1 MHNSEYDSVVWD
13 TSTPDNQEG
22 DTQVGAGREDKKDH
36 DETSPLVHGASSN
49 SAHTSPFGRVGDD
62 GIDDISGSHFGSGG
76 AGAAFDVAY
85 GGSDR
90 SGGGPGTSAIV
101 APFGESSSKAP
112 VLAHHSSEGRAGGYA
127 TSVDGDDLDGD
138 VETQVTVDEARKEGE
153 GTNNPYVT
161 YLVTTIRTRKIAR
174 ESRRYALRRRF
185 QDFVWLHE
193 QLGKQFMACAIPPL
207 PGKHRL
213 EYITGDRFSVEFVT
227 KRKHGLERFLQRIL
241 LHPVLRTSQHL
252 TVFLEAKD
260 WSSEYEGKQPGKGS
274 ESPSVLDSLGDT
286 LLNTFSKVRKRDERF
301 VEMRESIARLE
312 ENLTRIQK
320 LYMRVTK
327 RQMGLQKA
335 YEELG
340 TGLADLGDIETG
352 MTMGL
357 VEAGNALKS
366 HHMAMKD
373 LAMQTEDLFLGEVEE
388 YISYCEAYLELLR
401 LRDQK
406 QAEFEDLTEFLQQA
420 IAERDRLK
428 GHQSAVGISAVTNF
442 IKGKVRDLRGVDPA
456 VSRQQRIDNLVAR
469 IAELESVV
477 DSSST
482 DSETL
487 SELVASDYEVFAHIK
502 QHDFKRAFGALASAH
517 IDFYSRT
524 VDIWKAV
531 IPELERLPVE

>member
-1 MHNSEYDSVVWD
+1 MHDSEYDSVVWD

-22 DTQVGAGREDKKDH
+22 SSSNNAGGQTNAGSSSRADKKDNA
-36 DETSPLVHGASSN
+36 ETSPLIPGANNDNSS
-49 SAHTSPFGRVGDD
+49 SSTHTSPFGRIGDD
-62 GIDDISGSHFGSGG
+62 GIDDVSGSHFGAGG
-76 AGAAFDVAY
+76 AGAPFDVAY
-85 GGSDR
+85 GGDSV
-90 SGGGPGTSAIV
+90 GGSSARV
-101 APFGESSSKAP
+101 ASAGESSS
-112 VLAHHSSEGRAGGYA
+112 RAA
-127 TSVDGDDLDGD
+127 ARHNANADDDQLQGD
-138 VETQVTVDEARKEGE
+138 VETQVAVDEARKEGE
-153 GTNNPYVT
+153 GTSNPYVT
-161 YLVTTIRTRKIAR
+161 YLVTTTRTQKQTR
-174 ESRRYALRRRF
+174 EVRRYALRRRF
-185 QDFVWLHE
+185 QDFVWLHD
-193 QLGKQFMACAIPPL
+193 QLSKQFMACAIPPL
-207 PGKHRL
+207 PGKRRL
-213 EYITGDRFSVEFVT
+213 EYITGDRFSVDFVT
-227 KRKHGLERFLQRIL
+227 KRKHGLERFLQRVL

-260 WSSEYEGKQPGKGS
+260 WSSEYEVKQPGKRS
-274 ESPSVLDSLGDT
+274 ESPSVLDALGDT

-320 LYMRVTK
+320 LYLRVTK

-340 TGLADLGDIETG
+340 TGLSDLGDIETG

-366 HHMAMKD
+366 HHLALKD
-373 LAMQTEDLFLGEVEE
+373 LATQTEDLFLGEVEE
-388 YISYCEAYLELLR
+388 YISYCEAYLELLK

-456 VSRQQRIDNLVAR
+456 VSRQQRIENLVAR

-477 DSSST
+477 DSSSA
-482 DSETL
+482 DSEAL
-487 SELVASDYEVFAHIK
+487 SELVANDYEVFAHIK

-531 IPELERLPVE
+531 IPELEKLPVE

>member
-22 DTQVGAGREDKKDH
+22 
-36 DETSPLVHGASSN
+36 SSSN
-49 SAHTSPFGRVGDD
+49 TGGQADTGSAKKADRRDRDEPSPSANASSAHTSPFGRIGDD
-62 GIDDISGSHFGSGG
+62 GIDDISGSHFGAGG
-76 AGAAFDVAY
+76 AGAPFNVAY
-85 GGSDR
+85 GGDTVNS
-90 SGGGPGTSAIV
+90 ST
-101 APFGESSSKAP
+101 GESSSRAA
-112 VLAHHSSEGRAGGYA
+112 VMLAHQDEDRAAIYGA
-127 TSVDGDDLDGD
+127 SAGDAQLQGD
-138 VETQVTVDEARKEGE
+138 VETQVAVDEARKEGE
-153 GTNNPYVT
+153 GTSNPYVT
-161 YLVTTIRTRKIAR
+161 YLVTTTRTQQQTR
-174 ESRRYALRRRF
+174 EVRRYALRRRF
-185 QDFVWLHE
+185 QDFVWLHD
-193 QLGKQFMACAIPPL
+193 QLCKQFMACAIPPL
-207 PGKHRL
+207 PGKRRL
-213 EYITGDRFSVEFVT
+213 EYITGDRFSVDFVT
-227 KRKHGLERFLQRIL
+227 KRKHGLERFLQRVL
-241 LHPVLRTSQHL
+241 LHPVLRTSEHM

-260 WSSEYEGKQPGKGS
+260 WSSEYEVKHPGKGS
-274 ESPSVLDSLGDT
+274 ESPSVLDTLGDT

-320 LYMRVTK
+320 LYLRVTK

-340 TGLADLGDIETG
+340 TGLSDLGDIETG

-366 HHMAMKD
+366 HHLALKD
-373 LAMQTEDLFLGEVEE
+373 LATQTEDLFMGEVEE
-388 YISYCEAYLELLR
+388 YISYCEAYLELLK

-406 QAEFEDLTEFLQQA
+406 QAEFEDLSEFLQQA

-456 VSRQQRIDNLVAR
+456 VSRQQRIENLVAR

-477 DSSST
+477 DSSSA
-482 DSETL
+482 DSEAL
-487 SELVASDYEVFAHIK
+487 SELVANDYDVFAHIK

-517 IDFYSRT
+517 IEFYSRA

-531 IPELERLPVE
+531 VPELEKLPVD